1 MSLKQILQN
10 SNDNA
15 FKTISID
22 IKEINIK
29 KFMINIKK
37 LKKKIYLRII
47 NIQLKWYYL
56 CHSYIVNDFKNK

>member
-37 LKKKIYLRII
+37 LKKKFYLRII